1 MLFKEITGQYAVKQ
15 RLIRSVKDNRVSHAQ
30 LFYGPQGSGKLAL
43 AIAYAQFI
51 NCGDRQEQ
59 DDGLMDACG
68 TCPSCVKY
76 NKLAHPDLHFI
87 YPVATTKSVTS
98 KPKSSNFISEWRKA
112 LLDNHFILSLNDWYK
127 TIGIEKKQGIINAD
141 DCSDILKTLSYK
153 SYESEFK
160 VMVIWMVDKLFHS
173 AAPKIL
179 KILEE
184 PPDKTLFLLISENP
198 DQIINTIRSRTQ
210 MVRIPKL
217 KDEDVIKILES
228 RHGLETAPS
237 EKIAALADGNIIE
250 ALSISDHAEDHDD
263 FAEHFIRW
271 MRLCYKYDISELNLF
286 VSEISKQGREKQKR
300 FLQYASGMIRNS
312 MLINYHLMDHARMN
326 EREMDFLLNF
336 SRSINEKNLAR
347 ISEELDKAQYH
358 IERNANPN
366 FTFMGLSQNLTQL
379 LKSP

>member
-15 RLIRSVKDNRVSHAQ
+15 QLIRSVKDNRVSHAQ

-112 LLDNHFILSLNDWYK
+112 LLDNHLILSLNDWYK

-217 KDEDVIKILES
+217 KDEDVIKILEA
-228 RHGLETAPS
+228 RHELDTATS
-237 EKIAALADGNIIE
+237 EKIAALADGNAIE
-250 ALSISDHAEDHDD
+250 ALSISDHAEDQDD
-263 FAEHFIRW
+263 LAEHFIRW

-286 VSEISKQGREKQKR
+286 VSDISKQGREKQKR
-300 FLQYASGMIRNS
+300 FL
-312 MLINYHLMDHARMN
+312 
-326 EREMDFLLNF
+326 F
-336 SRSINEKNLAR
+336 
-347 ISEELDKAQYH
+347 
-358 IERNANPN
+358 
-366 FTFMGLSQNLTQL
+366 
-379 LKSP
+379 